1 MLTDLKILNL
11 LAENF
16 DSALSGKK
24 FHAGFTFRKSELLI
38 IFGKKEPNTLFFNAA
53 KNEPYLYFKEGD
65 FKPKRKQVVELFKGL
80 NGLELL
86 SIKSSLTNRELSLIF
101 EDGVSLKFVLF
112 GYQPNA
118 LLLNDENEII
128 DSFKSS
134 SKLKG
139 RNYEKEFPPL
149 KRTQI
154 TNSSILKQS
163 FRSNPSVKLSRALRN
178 SFHSLDQTSARE
190 IAFLSDF
197 SYDHKSHEIDDG
209 SIKRIWKA
217 YKKVTAAI
225 SSPELTV
232 YRTSPPLLTLFRPEH
247 LDGVRHISFDSAN
260 DAVAEFIILQNS
272 YTTLSAKKTETRKSL
287 RLKLNSLRERTKKQ
301 KTDLIRLKER
311 QDWHKI
317 GDVLMSNLHNIK
329 TGMTEISLSDFDGN
343 EMVVKLNNNLSPASN
358 AQYYYKKAKS
368 AHSGEKKLLRAI
380 SAGEKTIPELTEL
393 VEKLE
398 SVNTL
403 KEWDL
408 FEKNFLKKR
417 LPAIRSNRQKQDAP
431 SLPYREF
438 DAPQGYT
445 AYVGKS
451 AKDNDK
457 LTFKIGKKNDL
468 WLHVQGAQGSHV
480 VVPALKKGIP
490 FPRDVIVF
498 AAQLAAR
505 HSKQKHSGIAPVIY
519 TLCKYVWKKKGGPP
533 GTVHIKNEKSIMVK
547 PGL

>member
-16 DSALSGKK
+16 DSVFSGKK
-24 FHAGFTFRKSELLI
+24 FHTGFTFRKSELLM
-38 IFGKKEPNTLFFNAA
+38 IFGKKEPITLFFNAA
-53 KNEPYLYFKEGD
+53 KNEPYIYFKEGN

-86 SIKSSLTNRELSLIF
+86 SIKGSLTNRELSLLF
-101 EDGVSLKFVLF
+101 EKGVSLKFVLF

-139 RNYEKEFPPL
+139 RNYGEEFPPL
-149 KRTQI
+149 KRTQV
-154 TNSSILKQS
+154 TNSSILKQI
-163 FRSNPSVKLSRALRN
+163 FRGNPSVKLSRALRN
-178 SFHSLDQTSARE
+178 SFYSLDQTSARE
-190 IAFLSDF
+190 IAFLSDI

-217 YKKVTAAI
+217 YKKVTAAN
-225 SSPELTV
+225 SSPEPTV
-232 YRTSPPLLTLFRPEH
+232 YRTTPPLLTLFKPGH
-247 LDGVRHISFDSAN
+247 LDGVWHISFDSAN
-260 DAVAEFIILQNS
+260 DAVTEFIILQNS

-301 KTDLIRLKER
+301 KIDLTELKDR

-380 SAGEKTIPELTEL
+380 RTGEKIIPELTDL

-408 FEKNFLKKR
+408 FEKNFLKKQ
-417 LPAIRSNRQKQDAP
+417 LPVIRSNRQKQDAP

-480 VVPALKKGIP
+480 VVPALKKGVP

-505 HSKQKHSGIAPVIY
+505 HSKQKHSGIVPVIY
-519 TLCKYVWKKKGGPP
+519 TQCKYVWKKKGGPP